1 MIKEIITFYLLYDK
15 YLEKNYKSN
24 KINYYIKYIL
34 KNNIKNIKKFEQYN
48 IDVYIKSRVNYY
60 NKINEYFQLKYNN
73 LDCYIGPIKKLKIN
87 FDKFSVYNLDFK
99 NISKNFNSNN
109 IISYK
114 PGDVVKISNQPTFTK
129 TRKISKNNCYNILL
143 KLNHIRHFNFINDKY
158 RFKNKIT
165 KLVWRGGLNR
175 FNNNRK
181 YLINNFNNDNL
192 LNIQGD
198 FLSIKQQLKYKFIL
212 SLEGNDVST
221 NLKWIMS
228 SNSVCVMPK
237 PKCESWF
244 MEDKLIENYHYILVK
259 DDFSDLHDKLNYY
272 INNVN
277 ECLDIIENAH
287 NYCNQ
292 FKDKKQEE
300 YLNYLVFKKYLKY
313 CKNNHK
319 INENNNIL

>member
-1 MIKEIITFYLLYDK
+1 MIKEIITSYLLYNI
-15 YLEKNYKSN
+15 YLEKNYKRN
-24 KINYYIKYIL
+24 KINYYIKNIL
-34 KNNIKNIKKFEQYN
+34 TNNIKNTKKFEKYN

-60 NKINEYFQLKYNN
+60 NKINDYFQLKNDNVNY
-73 LDCYIGPIKKLKIN
+73 YIGSIKNLKID
-87 FDKFSVYNLDFK
+87 FSKFSIYNLDFK

-114 PGDVVKISNQPTFTK
+114 PGDVVEIINQPTFTK
-129 TRKISKNNCYNILL
+129 TRKIIKNNANNILL
-143 KLNHIRHFNFINDKY
+143 KLEHNRHFNFINDKY
-158 RFKNKIT
+158 RFKNKIN
-165 KLVWRGGLNR
+165 KLVWRGGFNR
-175 FNNNRK
+175 FNNIRK

-192 LNIQGD
+192 LNIKGG
-198 FLSIKQQLKYKFIL
+198 FLSIKEQLKYKFIL
-212 SLEGNDVST
+212 SLEGNDVAT

-237 PKCESWF
+237 TKCESWF

-259 DDFSDLHDKLNYY
+259 DDFSDLYDKLNYY
-272 INNVN
+272 LNNVN
-277 ECLDIIENAH
+277 KCLDIIENAH

-313 CKNNHK
+313 CKNDHK